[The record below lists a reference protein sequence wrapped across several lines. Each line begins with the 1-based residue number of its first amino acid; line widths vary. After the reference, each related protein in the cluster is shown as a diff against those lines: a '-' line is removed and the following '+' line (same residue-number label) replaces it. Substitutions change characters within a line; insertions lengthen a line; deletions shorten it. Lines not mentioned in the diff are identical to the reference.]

1 MNVRVTIAD
10 VAKAAAV
17 STMTVSRV
25 LNGVP
30 GAGAE
35 TRERVLRAVQDLGY
49 RPNALAKGLKERAS
63 RTVALLVPDI
73 TNPFFPEII
82 RGAEDHARAE
92 GYALLLCNVAE
103 DVEREADLLAMLES
117 KRVDGVIVCSA
128 RLPDDALAVAL
139 ARHEATVLVN
149 RRLDSAIAGTIAI
162 DYEGGAREAVR
173 HLVVDRGCRAIGLLA
188 GPRNSRGGA
197 QRLAGA
203 REALARHGLEPI
215 AIASCTPDIAGG
227 TTALSTGVFARADG
241 LVCYNDL
248 VAVGA
253 SRALAASGAERPAIV
268 GFDDIPLAELVT
280 PSLTS
285 LRVDKYE
292 IGRAA
297 MRMLLDR
304 RAGVGLT
311 SAIVI
316 QPTLVVRDSSTP
328 SSGGWNGRPSGEVA
342 GASG

>member
-10 VAKAAAV
+10 VARVAAV

-30 GAGAE
+30 GAGAD
-35 TRERVLRAVQDLGY
+35 TRERVLRAVEELGY

-82 RGAEDHARAE
+82 RGAEDHARTE
-92 GYALLLCNVAE
+92 GYALLLCNVSE
-103 DVEREADLLAMLES
+103 DAEREADLLAMLEG

-128 RLPDDALAVAL
+128 RMADSELAAAL
-139 ARHEATVLVN
+139 ARHEAVVLVN
-149 RRLDSAIAGTIAI
+149 RRLDPGLAGTISI

-173 HLVVDRGCRAIGLLA
+173 HLVEDRGCRAIGVLA

-197 QRLAGA
+197 QRVVGV
-203 REALARHGLEPI
+203 REALSRHGLEPV
-215 AIASCTPDIAGG
+215 ALVHSTPDIAGG
-227 TTALSTGVFARADG
+227 AEAWSSGAFAGVDG

-248 VAVGA
+248 VAVGV
-253 SRALAASGAERPAIV
+253 SRAFAASGTPRPAIV

-316 QPTLVVRDSSTP
+316 QPTLVVRDSS
-328 SSGGWNGRPSGEVA
+328 SVLGRRDS
-342 GASG
+342 